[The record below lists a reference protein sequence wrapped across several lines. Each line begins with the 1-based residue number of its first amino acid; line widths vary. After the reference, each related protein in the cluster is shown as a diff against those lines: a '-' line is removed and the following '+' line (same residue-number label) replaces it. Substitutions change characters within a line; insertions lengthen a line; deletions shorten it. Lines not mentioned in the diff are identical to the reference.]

1 MVEQLTLMN
10 KEEIIR
16 LKAAKYQA
24 FLQICHQLKFSVDS
38 EFFSSQVDYDTYK
51 DNMMKNRLIK

>member
-1 MVEQLTLMN
+1 MN

-24 FLQICHQLKFSVDS
+24 FLQCCHQLKFST
-38 EFFSSQVDYDTYK
+38 ETGFFSSQIDYDTYK
-51 DNMMKNRLIK
+51 ENIMKNRLIK